1 MEDGIRLSRLMA
13 QQGLCSR
20 READRLIAA
29 GQVRVDGVVIDRLG
43 SRVHPLAAIELT
55 SEANR
60 QRKALATVLLNKPP
74 GIVSNQPEKG
84 YPEAVS
90 LITEDNRA
98 SHDEHPKQR
107 VPKAQ
112 SLHVAGRLDI
122 DSSGLLVLT
131 QDGVVARTLIGPE
144 SRIEKEYHVGVEGH
158 ITETALQRLRHGLS
172 LDGRALRPAR
182 IKQTGPVHLQF
193 VLTEGRKRQVR
204 RMCELVNLQVR
215 TLVRV
220 RIGGVRLG
228 QLRRGQWRHLAS
240 GEAF

>member
-1 MEDGIRLSRLMA
+1 MDDGIRLSRLMA

-29 GQVRVDGVVIDRLG
+29 GQVRVDGVVIDQLG
-43 SRVHPLAAIELT
+43 SKVHPLAAIELT
-55 SEANR
+55 SEARR
-60 QRKALATVLLNKPP
+60 QRAALATVLLNKPP

-90 LITEDNRA
+90 LITEENRA
-98 SHDEHPKQR
+98 LSDDFPKR
-107 VPKAQ
+107 RIPRAQ

-131 QDGVVARTLIGPE
+131 QDGTVARTLIGPQ
-144 SRIEKEYHVGVEGH
+144 SRIEKEYHVGIEGN
-158 ITETALQRLRHGLS
+158 ITEAALQHLRHGLS

-182 IKQTGPVHLQF
+182 IIQTGSTQLQF

-204 RMCELVNLQVR
+204 RMCELVGLSVR

-220 RIGGVRLG
+220 RIGRVHLG
-228 QLRRGQWRHLAS
+228 RLRRGQWRHLAS
-240 GEAF
+240 GEVF

>member
-1 MEDGIRLSRLMA
+1 MDDGIRLSRLMA

-29 GQVRVDGVVIDRLG
+29 GQVRVDGVVIDQLG
-43 SRVHPLAAIELT
+43 SKVHPLAAIELT
-55 SEANR
+55 SEARR
-60 QRKALATVLLNKPP
+60 QRAALATVLLNKPP

-90 LITEDNRA
+90 LITEENRA
-98 SHDEHPKQR
+98 LSDDVPKR
-107 VPKAQ
+107 RIPKAQ

-131 QDGVVARTLIGPE
+131 QDGTVARTLIGPE
-144 SRIEKEYHVGVEGH
+144 SRIEKEYHVGIEGN
-158 ITETALQRLRHGLS
+158 ITEAALQRLRHGLS
-172 LDGRALRPAR
+172 LDSRPLRPAR
-182 IKQTGPVHLQF
+182 ITQTGPTQLQF

-204 RMCELVNLQVR
+204 RMCELVGLRVR

-220 RIGGVRLG
+220 RIGGVHLG
-228 QLRRGQWRHLAS
+228 RLRRGQWRHLAS
-240 GEAF
+240 GEVF

>member
-1 MEDGIRLSRLMA
+1 MDDGIRLSRLMA

-29 GQVRVDGVVIDRLG
+29 GQVRVDGVVIDQLG
-43 SRVHPLAAIELT
+43 SKVHPLAAIELT
-55 SEANR
+55 SEARR
-60 QRKALATVLLNKPP
+60 QRAALATVLLNKPP

-90 LITEDNRA
+90 LITEENRA
-98 SHDEHPKQR
+98 SSDDFPKR
-107 VPKAQ
+107 RIPKAQ

-131 QDGVVARTLIGPE
+131 QDGTVARTLIGPE
-144 SRIEKEYHVGVEGH
+144 SRIEKEYHVGIEGN
-158 ITETALQRLRHGLS
+158 ITEAALECLRHGLS
-172 LDGRALRPAR
+172 LDGRPLRPVR
-182 IKQTGPVHLQF
+182 ITQTGSTQLQF

-204 RMCELVNLQVR
+204 RMCELVGLSVR

-220 RIGGVRLG
+220 RIGGVHLG
-228 QLRRGQWRHLAS
+228 RLRRGQWRHLAS
-240 GEAF
+240 GEVF